1 MFLLKIEAEVRPTE
15 DVDKVLRA
23 VSNFFTLETYSMIE
37 AIPYPRL
44 IAESRDIKSL
54 LKLHEMLR
62 QDRVLDA
69 ARKVLESGIID
80 DRILRFKLHKQS
92 AYAGHISFVH
102 SDEESPLGPIK
113 VTVESDVLKEIV
125 DWLAPKTSNGRP
137 LWEKPIP
144 KA

>member
-15 DVDKVLRA
+15 DINKVLRA
-23 VSNFFTLETYSMIE
+23 VSNFFTVETHSIVE
-37 AIPYPRL
+37 AVPYPRL
-44 IAESRDIKSL
+44 IAESRNIKSL
-54 LKLHEMLR
+54 LKLHTMLR

-69 ARKVLESGIID
+69 ARKVFESGIIN
-80 DRILRFKLHKQS
+80 DRVLRFKLHKQS
-92 AYAGHISFVH
+92 AYAGHISFIN

-113 VTVESDVLKEIV
+113 VSVESDAIKEIV